1 MQTFYCEYCGFSC
14 SSANLLLSSYCFRH
28 PNGMNKGKHKLY
40 EGSEKTQ
47 YLCKYCGNKYTSIK
61 LMTSSYCSRHPNG
74 SNKGTHSPSL

>member
-1 MQTFYCEYCGFSC
+1 
-14 SSANLLLSSYCFRH
+14 
-28 PNGMNKGKHKLY
+28 MNKGKHKLY

-47 YLCKYCGNKYTSIK
+47 YLCKYCGNKYPSIK